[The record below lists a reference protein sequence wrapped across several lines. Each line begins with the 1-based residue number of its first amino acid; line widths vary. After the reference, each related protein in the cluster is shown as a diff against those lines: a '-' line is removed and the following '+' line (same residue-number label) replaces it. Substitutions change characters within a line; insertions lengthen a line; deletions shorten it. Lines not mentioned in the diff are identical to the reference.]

1 MKEVINRNIMKCQI
15 HAIVKSIVQ
24 AKRILKRESITYLD
38 KTDNKNTNFK
48 TYVVFKQKETVG
60 ILLGIFCG
68 VIIGSFVH
76 YSM

>member
-38 KTDNKNTNFK
+38 KTDNKNTNLRLGF
-48 TYVVFKQKETVG
+48 QKKGNCRNFTG
-60 ILLGIFCG
+60 NFNCLI
-68 VIIGSFVH
+68 
-76 YSM
+76 